1 MTAWLVCS
9 VVSMFTVYRVTIA
22 VIAVRMVPIQGFIW
36 GCSPPLPE
44 SCPPLEMSG
53 SHIFSKGNWYRTET
67 QQKEYTAWGNL
78 RLNTRRMYRFWP
90 KQLPILLLFLFHIS
104 RLQSHYPAVTPKCL
118 ISTGVIWSI
127 GVKCLIRTGN
137 MVISSCHLKTTN
149 GLKNAP
155 EAISEGL
162 KFKNFPG
169 GHASTHLYFCQFVV
183 LWAILF
189 PPALQL

>member
-1 MTAWLVCS
+1 MD
-9 VVSMFTVYRVTIA
+9 
-22 VIAVRMVPIQGFIW
+22 
-36 GCSPPLPE
+36 
-44 SCPPLEMSG
+44 
-53 SHIFSKGNWYRTET
+53 TEL
-67 QQKEYTAWGNL
+67 Q
-78 RLNTRRMYRFWP
+78 LNTRNIEHKVTLGYTQGECTDFGLNSHLFFYSFCYVYLWCLWGHYP

>member
-1 MTAWLVCS
+1 
-9 VVSMFTVYRVTIA
+9 
-22 VIAVRMVPIQGFIW
+22 
-36 GCSPPLPE
+36 
-44 SCPPLEMSG
+44 
-53 SHIFSKGNWYRTET
+53 
-67 QQKEYTAWGNL
+67 
-78 RLNTRRMYRFWP
+78 MYRFRH

-137 MVISSCHLKTTN
+137 MVISSCHSKTTN

-169 GHASTHLYFCQFVV
+169 RHASTHLYFCQFVV

-189 PPALQL
+189 PPALQLWQSAILLIHYTRNWMLHHGVNLSSPPSIVAIAAYNE